1 MILDGIIRGAEITAG
16 VLVLIAVGVWIACL
30 IEDWMH
36 RNASFDS

>member
-16 VLVLIAVGVWIACL
+16 VLAFIAIGAFIVCL
-30 IEDWMH
+30 IEDRMH